1 MISEWANQHMTDR
14 QTGEPTAR
22 LTDYPTDRLRDRLA
36 AFLAAHT
43 TVTLATVGVNGTPAA
58 AAVFYAHD
66 ADLNLYFLSEER
78 TQHGLNLTANP
89 LVAGTIQS
97 NGEDWRTIKGLQL
110 RGVARLVPGDAS
122 HLAGEL
128 AHAAAIYCR
137 KFAFVGALLAGA
149 EGPGVLTGPL
159 VSARFWVLR
168 PSWLRLIDNTVRFG
182 FKEEWVRSEQV
193 A

>member
-1 MISEWANQHMTDR
+1 
-14 QTGEPTAR
+14 
-22 LTDYPTDRLRDRLA
+22 
-36 AFLAAHT
+36 
-43 TVTLATVGVNGTPAA
+43 
-58 AAVFYAHD
+58 
-66 ADLNLYFLSEER
+66 
-78 TQHGLNLTANP
+78 
-89 LVAGTIQS
+89 
-97 NGEDWRTIKGLQL
+97 
-110 RGVARLVPGDAS
+110 
-122 HLAGEL
+122 LAGEL